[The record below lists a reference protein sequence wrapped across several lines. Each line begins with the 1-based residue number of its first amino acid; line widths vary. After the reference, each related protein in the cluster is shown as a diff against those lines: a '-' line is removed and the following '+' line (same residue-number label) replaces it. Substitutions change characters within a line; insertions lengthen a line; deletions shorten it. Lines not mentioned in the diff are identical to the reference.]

1 MVSLKQAFIFIALFV
16 AISVNISWGPKVM
29 ALRDLPIEVAEMKEK
44 LLFPFGNDP
53 NVMTCYRSCK
63 SDSDCSD
70 GYICKTCAPNRY
82 FLGDKYYYDCSAY
95 KRSF

>member
-1 MVSLKQAFIFIALFV
+1 MVSFKQTFIFIALFV
-16 AISVNISWGPKVM
+16 AILVNISWGPKVM
-29 ALRDLPIEVAEMKEK
+29 AIRDLPIDVAEMKEK
-44 LLFPFGNDP
+44 LLLPFGNDR

-70 GYICKTCAPNRY
+70 GIICKTCAPTGHTGK
-82 FLGDKYYYDCSAY
+82 FFDCSAY